1 MSARIRVGRTG
12 VRPNPTEEQSEDLV
26 PTVSES
32 SVEQVERHGKAL
44 REQVEPEGPASQGD
58 KLEQPN
64 ELEEL

>member
-44 REQVEPEGPASQGD
+44 REQVEPEGPAS
-58 KLEQPN
+58 
-64 ELEEL
+64 